1 MCSKRESKGLE
12 LKLLKIEKKE
22 DSAKKPVP
30 VKVIK
35 EATINSWEPIYLPT
49 SRNEKKRVL
58 PREPRHTYAEVS
70 REGESNEE
78 KMWKEKQN
86 HINIGK

>member
-35 EATINSWEPIYLPT
+35 EATINS
-49 SRNEKKRVL
+49 
-58 PREPRHTYAEVS
+58 
-70 REGESNEE
+70 
-78 KMWKEKQN
+78 
-86 HINIGK
+86 